1 MSNFDKLISSIKE
14 GSVVSYKEY
23 ELDRHERKKEVL
35 YIEDSIVQ
43 AVFPANKPLDR
54 VTLETYYG
62 KDISDMEAMS
72 LSVVNCPRIVLG
84 LGVNKYNEL
93 DIKVVTLNQDFFNLG
108 LQELTV
114 TNELNPVNLDEPNY
128 LFFQGIL

>member
-14 GSVVSYKEY
+14 SSVVSYKEY